1 MKTVS
6 DLKALING
14 QIATLKSKKEPKNLY
29 EPIHYVLSMGGKRI
43 RPLLMLMAYELYK
56 DSYED
61 VLPAAAAIEV
71 YHNFTLLHDDLMDKS
86 DLRRNKPT
94 VHNVWNENTAILSGD
109 TMLILSYHLLAK
121 VPAEYLS
128 MVLNEFNK
136 ATLEICEGQEYDI
149 QFETRDNVK
158 AEEYL
163 NMIRLK
169 TAVLLASSMKI
180 GAVVAGA
187 SSKDAEL
194 LYKFGIN
201 VGLAFQLQDDY
212 LDVYGDP
219 KIFGKNTGDDIATNK
234 KTYMLIKACEK
245 ATGESKELLNEW
257 IHAEFFE
264 REDKIKAVTT
274 IYNELGIDKICKEKM
289 DEYYHIAI
297 KALSDVSVDPK
308 LKEPLFKIAAELM
321 NRNI

>member
-1 MKTVS
+1 MKTVPE
-6 DLKALING
+6 LKALING

-56 DSYED
+56 DSYSE

-121 VPAEYLS
+121 VPAEHLS
-128 MVLNEFNK
+128 KVLNEFNK

-163 NMIRLK
+163 DMIRLK
-169 TAVLLASSMKI
+169 TAVLLASSMRI

-187 SSKDAEL
+187 SSKDADL
-194 LYKFGIN
+194 LYKFGLN

-219 KIFGKNTGDDIATNK
+219 KVFGKNTGDDIATNK

-245 ATGESKELLNEW
+245 ATGENKRLLNEW
-257 IHAEFFE
+257 IHTAFFE
-264 REDKIKAVTT
+264 RQDKIKAVTA

-289 DEYYHIAI
+289 DEYYNVAI
-297 KALSDVSVDPK
+297 EALSNVSVDSK

>member
-1 MKTVS
+1 
-6 DLKALING
+6 
-14 QIATLKSKKEPKNLY
+14 
-29 EPIHYVLSMGGKRI
+29 
-43 RPLLMLMAYELYK
+43 
-56 DSYED
+56 
-61 VLPAAAAIEV
+61 
-71 YHNFTLLHDDLMDKS
+71 
-86 DLRRNKPT
+86 
-94 VHNVWNENTAILSGD
+94 
-109 TMLILSYHLLAK
+109 MLILSYHLLAK
-121 VPAEYLS
+121 VPAEHLS
-128 MVLNEFNK
+128 KVLNEFNK

-163 NMIRLK
+163 DMIRLK
-169 TAVLLASSMKI
+169 TAVLLASSMRI

-187 SSKDAEL
+187 SSKDADL
-194 LYKFGIN
+194 LYKFGLN

-219 KIFGKNTGDDIATNK
+219 KVFGKNTGDDIATNK

-245 ATGESKELLNEW
+245 ATGENKRLLNEW
-257 IHAEFFE
+257 IHTAFFE
-264 REDKIKAVTT
+264 RQDKIKAVTA

-289 DEYYHIAI
+289 DEYYNVAI
-297 KALSDVSVDPK
+297 EALSNVSVDSK

>member
-245 ATGESKELLNEW
+245 ATGKNKELLNEW
-257 IHAEFFE
+257 IHTEFFE
-264 REDKIKAVTT
+264 REDKIKAVTA

-289 DEYYHIAI
+289 DEYYNVAI
-297 KALSDVSVDPK
+297 EALSDVSVESK
-308 LKEPLFKIAAELM
+308 LKEPLLKIAAELM

>member
-1 MKTVS
+1 MKTVPE
-6 DLKALING
+6 LKALING

-43 RPLLMLMAYELYK
+43 RPLLMLMTYELYK
-56 DSYED
+56 DSYSE

-121 VPAEYLS
+121 VPAEPLS
-128 MVLNEFNK
+128 KVLNEFNK

-163 NMIRLK
+163 DMIRLK
-169 TAVLLASSMKI
+169 TAVLLASSMRI

-187 SSKDAEL
+187 SSKDADL
-194 LYKFGIN
+194 LYKFGLN

-219 KIFGKNTGDDIATNK
+219 KVFGKNTGDDIATNK

-245 ATGESKELLNEW
+245 ATGENKRLLNEW
-257 IHAEFFE
+257 IHTAFFE
-264 REDKIKAVTT
+264 RQDKIKAVTA

-289 DEYYHIAI
+289 DEYYNVAI
-297 KALSDVSVDPK
+297 EALSNVSVDSK